1 LGRNIEDKM
10 SETIITAEEAKSIAY
25 KFNHESSIKIENI
38 FLLIKDAACQGK
50 CQIII
55 DWPGW
60 YIEDKLRELG
70 FYCSIFTPT
79 TLGKDFL
86 ISWK

>member
-1 LGRNIEDKM
+1 M
-10 SETIITAEEAKSIAY
+10 SELIITAEEAKSIAY
-25 KFNHESSIKIENI
+25 KFNHDKIENI
-38 FLLIKDAACQGK
+38 SLLIKDAACHGK

-79 TLGKDFL
+79 TPEKDFL

>member
-1 LGRNIEDKM
+1 M

-25 KFNHESSIKIENI
+25 KFNHDAGVKIENI
-38 FLLIKDAACQGK
+38 SLLIKDAALHGE

-60 YIEDKLRELG
+60 YIENKLLELG
-70 FYCSIFTPT
+70 FYCSIFATTTP
-79 TLGKDFL
+79 GKDFL

>member
-1 LGRNIEDKM
+1 M
-10 SETIITAEEAKSIAY
+10 SEPIITAEEAKSIAY

-38 FLLIKDAACQGK
+38 SLLIKDAALHGK

-55 DWPGW
+55 NWPGW

-70 FYCSIFTPT
+70 FCCSIFAT
-79 TLGKDFL
+79 TDRKEKDFL
-86 ISWK
+86 ISWE

>member
-1 LGRNIEDKM
+1 M
-10 SETIITAEEAKSIAY
+10 SEPIIIAEEAKSIAY
-25 KFNHESSIKIENI
+25 KFNHDAGVKIENI
-38 FLLIKDAACQGK
+38 YLLIKDAACHGK

-70 FYCSIFTPT
+70 FCCSLFATRDRKE
-79 TLGKDFL
+79 KDFL
-86 ISWK
+86 ISWEFS